1 MVEDETFHVVGVVRE
16 IHYPSLDASHDRP
29 EFYEP
34 LVNVPSNAMIS
45 IRCAGE
51 CPNEAVVRQ
60 QMVAAHPAITVVD
73 VQPLAR
79 AYLEPLVRPRAT
91 AALGFVFAGTAL
103 LAAAGGLYSVLT
115 YAVGRRRR
123 EFGIRSALGASPR
136 QIQRVVLQDGAMVA
150 AVGIA
155 FGAVTAWAFAR
166 VLASLQY
173 GVTLADPVTWVTVLL
188 VLTSAT
194 VGASW
199 RPARQAMRVDP
210 ASLLREE

>member
-1 MVEDETFHVVGVVRE
+1 V
-16 IHYPSLDASHDRP
+16 I
-29 EFYEP
+29 
-34 LVNVPSNAMIS
+34 
-45 IRCAGE
+45 
-51 CPNEAVVRQ
+51 
-60 QMVAAHPAITVVD
+60 
-73 VQPLAR
+73 
-79 AYLEPLVRPRAT
+79 
-91 AALGFVFAGTAL
+91 AGTAL

-123 EFGIRSALGASPR
+123 ENGIRSALGASPR

-155 FGAVTAWAFAR
+155 FGAVTAWAFGR

-173 GVTLADPVTWVTVLL
+173 GVTLADPVTWITVLV

-194 VGASW
+194 VAASW